1 MRKPPKDNSKAL
13 AAFRVKKA
21 EIDFML
27 ARIKTL
33 SDGYFGADHDTLNWG
48 HVGDLEFYA
57 QQLQR
62 ITDAAFSEGE
72 HAKAAG
78 KQVMVFN
85 YGIGI
90 FGRAITC
97 ILVDGD
103 YYVYGVTENGYPRV
117 APSIGMARAIAAAA
131 LR

>member
-1 MRKPPKDNSKAL
+1 MPKPPMDNSKAL
-13 AAFRVKKA
+13 AAFRAKKA
-21 EIDFML
+21 EIDAML
-27 ARIKTL
+27 ARIKML
-33 SDGYFGADHDTLNWG
+33 SDGYFGADHDTLHWG

-78 KQVMVFN
+78 KQVVVFN

-90 FGRAITC
+90 FGRAINC

-117 APSIGMARAIAAAA
+117 VPSLAMARAVAAAA